1 MNTAKG
7 KFIVFEGIDGSGKST
22 QIELLSKKLSEN
34 NIKCCK
40 TCEPTDFSTGSLLRK
55 ILTGSETTDSR
66 AVACLFAADRIEH
79 VVNPNNG
86 LLNKLNQGTT
96 VICDRYYFS
105 SYAYHGVDTDMDWV
119 IDINSVSRGLLRP
132 DATIF
137 MDISAKT
144 AMNRIMCGRDHTEL
158 YEKED
163 RLALVRDKYFE
174 AFDKFKNEEKIFI
187 IDADKSPEVIAKE
200 IWNIVSHI

>member
-1 MNTAKG
+1 MNTDKG

-34 NIKCCK
+34 GIKHCE
-40 TCEPTDFSTGSLLRK
+40 TREPTDLPTGSLIHKL
-55 ILTGSETTDSR
+55 LTGSETADGR

-79 VVNPNNG
+79 VINSKNG
-86 LLNKLNQGTT
+86 LLAKLNDGIT

-105 SYAYHGVDTDMDWV
+105 SYAYHGVDADMDWV
-119 IDINSVSRGLLRP
+119 MDINSVSRDLLRP

-144 AMNRIMCGRDHTEL
+144 AMERIMCGRDHTEL

-163 RLALVRDKYFE
+163 RLAAVRGKYFE
-174 AFDKFKNEEKIFI
+174 AFDKLKDEEKIFI
-187 IDADKSPEVIAKE
+187 VDADKSAEAIADEV
-200 IWNIVSHI
+200 WNIVSHI